1 MPMERDFDKQ
11 YLSMNHFLADIE
23 GRAFRMAQ
31 IATGNRDDALE
42 IVQDTMMKLVQ
53 KYSHHQTSEWKAL
66 FYSILNSRI
75 LDWHRRQ
82 SVRNRFRSWLN
93 WSDDEDEAVEDAL
106 AQHPIDT
113 SHEPDIKLQD
123 SQFMTGLNT
132 ALSALPLRQQQV
144 FLLRV
149 WEGLDINETA
159 LIMQC
164 SASSVKTHYAR
175 ALEKL
180 RGKLEDYQ

>member
-1 MPMERDFDKQ
+1 MPIARDFDKQ
-11 YLSMNHFLADIE
+11 YLNMNDFLADIE
-23 GRAFRMAQ
+23 GRAFRMAK
-31 IATGNRDDALE
+31 IASGNHDDALE
-42 IVQDTMMKLVQ
+42 IVQETMMKLVQ
-53 KYSHHQTSEWKAL
+53 KYSHHPPAEWKAL

-82 SVRNRFRSWLN
+82 SVRNRFRSWFN
-93 WSDDEDEAVEDAL
+93 WNDDDNEAFEDTIAL
-106 AQHPIDT
+106 HPADINHAPDT
-113 SHEPDIKLQD
+113 KLQD

-159 LIMQC
+159 HIMQC

-180 RGKLEDYQ
+180 REQLEDYQ

>member
-1 MPMERDFDKQ
+1 MGSDLDKH

-23 GRAFRMAQ
+23 GRAFRMAK
-31 IATGNRDDALE
+31 IATKNRDDALE

-53 KYSHHQTSEWKAL
+53 KYSNHHSSEWKAL
-66 FYSILNSRI
+66 FYRILNTRI

-82 SVRNRFRSWLN
+82 SVRNRFRSWLDWHN
-93 WSDDEDEAVEDAL
+93 DEDEDQEDLLEQQAGNV
-106 AQHPIDT
+106 
-113 SHEPDIKLQD
+113 SHAPDIKLQD
-123 SQFMTGLNT
+123 EQFMKGLND
-132 ALSALPLRQQQV
+132 ALGALPLRQQQA

-149 WEGLDINETA
+149 WEGFDINEA
-159 LIMQC
+159 ASIMQC

-180 RGKLEDYQ
+180 REQLEDHQ

>member
-1 MPMERDFDKQ
+1 MGRDFDKQ

-53 KYSHHQTSEWKAL
+53 KYSQHPATEWKAL
-66 FYSILNSRI
+66 FYSILNTRI

-93 WSDDEDEAVEDAL
+93 WHDEDEEVEDAP
-106 AQHPIDT
+106 AQHTDDAN
-113 SHEPDIKLQD
+113 HAPDVKLQD
-123 SQFMTGLNT
+123 SQFMVSLNI

-149 WEGLDINETA
+149 WEGMDINETA
-159 LIMQC
+159 AIMCC

-175 ALEKL
+175 ALERL
-180 RGKLEDYQ
+180 REKLEDHQ

>member
-1 MPMERDFDKQ
+1 MLMERDFDKP

-42 IVQDTMMKLVQ
+42 IVQDAMMKLVQ
-53 KYSHHQTSEWKAL
+53 KYSQHHATEWKAL
-66 FYSILNSRI
+66 FYSILNTRI

-93 WSDDEDEAVEDAL
+93 WHDGEDEESEDLLEQQAGDIHH
-106 AQHPIDT
+106 A
-113 SHEPDIKLQD
+113 PDIKLQD
-123 SQFMTGLNT
+123 DQLMTGLNAVLGT
-132 ALSALPLRQQQV
+132 LPVRQQQA

-149 WEGLDINETA
+149 WEGLNIDEA
-159 LIMQC
+159 AAIMQC

-180 RGKLEDYQ
+180 RGQLEDHQ

>member
-1 MPMERDFDKQ
+1 MHMGRDFDKQ

-53 KYSHHQTSEWKAL
+53 KYSQHPATEWKAL
-66 FYSILNSRI
+66 FYSILNTRI

-93 WSDDEDEAVEDAL
+93 WHDEDEEVEDAL
-106 AQHPIDT
+106 AQHPDDAN
-113 SHEPDIKLQD
+113 HAPDVKLQD
-123 SQFMTGLNT
+123 SQFMTSLNI

-149 WEGLDINETA
+149 WEDMDINETA
-159 LIMQC
+159 AIMCC

-175 ALEKL
+175 ALERL
-180 RGKLEDYQ
+180 REKLEDHQ